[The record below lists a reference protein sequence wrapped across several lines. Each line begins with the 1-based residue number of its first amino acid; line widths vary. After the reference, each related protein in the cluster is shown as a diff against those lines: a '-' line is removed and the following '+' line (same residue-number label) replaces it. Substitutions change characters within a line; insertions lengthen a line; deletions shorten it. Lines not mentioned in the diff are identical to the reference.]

1 MQAGLWP
8 YRSWPFKGRERWHQS
23 VAAVPQRCEQGC
35 AQGRGKAGLG
45 VAREEHTFGENFT
58 CTPRK
63 SPTPKKEI
71 LDLEGHLQRRGQ
83 GALPGV
89 SRCQPSHLIG
99 RYSQVRLLHA
109 TPHLYY

>member
-1 MQAGLWP
+1 MP
-8 YRSWPFKGRERWHQS
+8 M
-23 VAAVPQRCEQGC
+23 RCERGS

-83 GALPGV
+83 AALPGV
-89 SRCQPSHLIG
+89 GSKTQRRASHLIG
-99 RYSQVRLLHA
+99 LYSQVFLHGER
-109 TPHLYY
+109 